1 MTTDLIKA
9 YEAVL
14 VAKQYES
21 DPAQRQAVAALAEL
35 AQALGSASYAKSNP
49 LLFWRPKTRL
59 PVRGIYLWG
68 GVGRGKTFLMD
79 LFFDALAE
87 PSKKRVHFYRFM
99 RQVHDA
105 LRRLQGQVN
114 PLDGVASE
122 IASEARVLCFDE
134 FFVSDITDAMILSG
148 ILDGLFRRGVTLV
161 ATSNVPPAGLYKDG
175 LQRRKFLPAIDA
187 LEANTLVLNVDGGLD
202 YRMRSLTQAP
212 LYYEGINEISHA
224 ALLAMFS
231 RLTLDDGCQNPAQ
244 QFVEISG
251 RAIKV
256 QALLG
261 DVVWFDFDAICDGP
275 RSQNDYI
282 EVAEQFSSVLISGV
296 PCFGLA
302 QEDQARRFISLVD
315 EFYDRKV
322 KLILSAAA
330 SIKNLYQGRRLQF
343 EFERTQSRLLEM
355 QSDTYLGLQHL
366 F

>member
-1 MTTDLIKA
+1 M
-9 YEAVL
+9 
-14 VAKQYES
+14 
-21 DPAQRQAVAALAEL
+21 QR
-35 AQALGSASYAKSNP
+35 
-49 LLFWRPKTRL
+49 FWRCNDFP
-59 PVRGIYLWG
+59 
-68 GVGRGKTFLMD
+68 
-79 LFFDALAE
+79 
-87 PSKKRVHFYRFM
+87 H
-99 RQVHDA
+99 
-105 LRRLQGQVN
+105 
-114 PLDGVASE
+114 
-122 IASEARVLCFDE
+122 
-134 FFVSDITDAMILSG
+134 VSGT
-148 ILDGLFRRGVTLV
+148 
-161 ATSNVPPAGLYKDG
+161 
-175 LQRRKFLPAIDA
+175 
-187 LEANTLVLNVDGGLD
+187 
-202 YRMRSLTQAP
+202 
-212 LYYEGINEISHA
+212 
-224 ALLAMFS
+224 
-231 RLTLDDGCQNPAQ
+231 Q